1 MKGHI
6 VLVGLPASGKSRLGT
21 LIAKHYAVPF
31 VDLDKLIE
39 SRENSSIPELFE
51 QGESR
56 FREAE
61 TQALIAALSRG
72 DSTVIS
78 TGGGIVERDQNRA
91 LLTQTTV
98 IYLDVDLDTAVQ
110 RASAKGNRP
119 LLKNNPRSTMERL
132 AQRRTPLYEA
142 VATAT
147 IRVDERPARKNADR
161 VIELIE
167 TLNERSSNDAHDF
180 SPR

>member
-1 MKGHI
+1 MGHI
-6 VLVGLPASGKSRLGT
+6 VLVGLPASGKSKLGV
-21 LIAKHYAVPF
+21 LVAKHYAVPF
-31 VDLDKLIE
+31 IDLDRLIE
-39 SRENSSIPELFE
+39 SRENTSIPELFE

-61 TQALIAALSRG
+61 TQALKAALAAG
-72 DSTVIS
+72 DATVIS
-78 TGGGIVERDQNRA
+78 TGGGIVEREQNRT
-91 LLTQTTV
+91 LLTETTV
-98 IYLDVDLDTAVQ
+98 IYLDVDLDTAVR

-119 LLKNNPRSTMERL
+119 LLKNNPRSTMEEL
-132 AQRRTPLYEA
+132 ARRRTPLYEA

-147 IRVDERPARKNADR
+147 VRVDERPARKNANR

-167 TLNERSSNDAHDF
+167 ALNERSSNDAHDF